1 VATRT
6 VVATAL
12 HIVACVQSTVA
23 NTQLVQRL
31 VESLGVLSC
40 IINKEASA
48 ELLQTVADLDLSFT
62 QVKSLLVLRESDG
75 LAVKDLGARLNLS
88 LPAASRAVDQLVQRG
103 LVGRT
108 ESAIDRRSRLVAL
121 LPAGRELLDEFTRAR
136 TSALERWAESLPAD
150 QQAALLD
157 ALLPIVER
165 TSSS

>member
-1 VATRT
+1 VQS
-6 VVATAL
+6 
-12 HIVACVQSTVA
+12 IVADKQLLD
-23 NTQLVQRL
+23 QLVGAL
-31 VESLGVLSC
+31 SNLSC
-40 IINKEASA
+40 IVNKEASS

-62 QVKSLLVLRESDG
+62 QVKSLLVLRDHDG

-108 ESAIDRRSRLVAL
+108 ESAADRRSRLVAL

-136 TSALERWAESLPAD
+136 TSALERWAASLPTD

-165 TSSS
+165 TPSS

>member
-1 VATRT
+1 
-6 VVATAL
+6 
-12 HIVACVQSTVA
+12 VQSTVA

-165 TSSS
+165 TSSP

>member
-1 VATRT
+1 
-6 VVATAL
+6 
-12 HIVACVQSTVA
+12 VQSTVA
-23 NTQLVQRL
+23 DKQVLDQLVGA
-31 VESLGVLSC
+31 LGALSC

-62 QVKSLLVLRESDG
+62 QVKSLLVLRDHDG

-108 ESAIDRRSRLVAL
+108 ESVADRRSRLVAL
-121 LPAGRELLDEFTRAR
+121 LPAGRELLDDFTRAR
-136 TSALERWAESLPAD
+136 TSALERWAESLPGD
-150 QQAALLD
+150 QQAALLA

-165 TSSS
+165 TSRP

>member
-1 VATRT
+1 M
-6 VVATAL
+6 
-12 HIVACVQSTVA
+12 
-23 NTQLVQRL
+23 QRL

-136 TSALERWAESLPAD
+136 TSVLERWAESLPAD

>member
-1 VATRT
+1 
-6 VVATAL
+6 
-12 HIVACVQSTVA
+12 VQSTVA

>member
-1 VATRT
+1 
-6 VVATAL
+6 
-12 HIVACVQSTVA
+12 VQSTVA

-75 LAVKDLGARLNLS
+75 LAVKDLAARLNLS

>member
-1 VATRT
+1 
-6 VVATAL
+6 
-12 HIVACVQSTVA
+12 VQSTVA

-121 LPAGRELLDEFTRAR
+121 LPAGRELLDDFTRAR
-136 TSALERWAESLPAD
+136 TSALERWAESLPND

-165 TSSS
+165 TPSP

>member
-1 VATRT
+1 
-6 VVATAL
+6 
-12 HIVACVQSTVA
+12 VQSTVA

-136 TSALERWAESLPAD
+136 TSALERWAASLPTD

-165 TSSS
+165 TPSS

>member
-1 VATRT
+1 
-6 VVATAL
+6 
-12 HIVACVQSTVA
+12 
-23 NTQLVQRL
+23 VQRL

-108 ESAIDRRSRLVAL
+108 ESATDRRSRLVAL
-121 LPAGRELLDEFTRAR
+121 LPAGRELLDDFTRAR
-136 TSALERWAESLPAD
+136 TSALERWAASLPAD

-165 TSSS
+165 TSPS

>member
-1 VATRT
+1 
-6 VVATAL
+6 
-12 HIVACVQSTVA
+12 VQSTVA

-40 IINKEASA
+40 IINREAST

>member
-1 VATRT
+1 
-6 VVATAL
+6 
-12 HIVACVQSTVA
+12 VQSTVA

-108 ESAIDRRSRLVAL
+108 ESAADRRSRLVAL
-121 LPAGRELLDEFTRAR
+121 LPAGRELLDDFTRAR
-136 TSALERWAESLPAD
+136 TGALERWAESLPAD
-150 QQAALLD
+150 QQAALLA

-165 TSSS
+165 TRRS

>member
-1 VATRT
+1 VQS
-6 VVATAL
+6 
-12 HIVACVQSTVA
+12 IVADKQVLD
-23 NTQLVQRL
+23 QLVGA
-31 VESLGVLSC
+31 LGALSC

-62 QVKSLLVLRESDG
+62 QVKSLLVLRDHDG

-108 ESAIDRRSRLVAL
+108 ESVADRRSRLVAL
-121 LPAGRELLDEFTRAR
+121 LPAGRELLDDFTRAR
-136 TSALERWAESLPAD
+136 TVALERWAESLPGD
-150 QQAALLD
+150 QQAALLA

-165 TSSS
+165 TPRS

>member
-1 VATRT
+1 
-6 VVATAL
+6 
-12 HIVACVQSTVA
+12 VQSTVA

-121 LPAGRELLDEFTRAR
+121 LPAGRDLLDEFTRAR

>member
-1 VATRT
+1 
-6 VVATAL
+6 
-12 HIVACVQSTVA
+12 
-23 NTQLVQRL
+23 VQRL
-31 VESLGVLSC
+31 VEALGALSC
-40 IINKEASA
+40 IVNKEASS

-62 QVKSLLVLRESDG
+62 QVKSLLVLRDHDG

-108 ESAIDRRSRLVAL
+108 ESAADRRSRLVAL

-165 TSSS
+165 TPRS

>member
-1 VATRT
+1 VQS
-6 VVATAL
+6 
-12 HIVACVQSTVA
+12 IVADK
-23 NTQLVQRL
+23 QLLPRL
-31 VESLGVLSC
+31 VDALGELSC

-75 LAVKDLGARLNLS
+75 LAVKDLGARLKLS
-88 LPAASRAVDQLVQRG
+88 LPAASRAVDLLVQRG

-108 ESAIDRRSRLVAL
+108 ESSTDRRSRVVAL
-121 LPAGRELLDEFTRAR
+121 LPAGRALIDEFTRAR
-136 TSALERWAESLPAD
+136 ASALQRWAASLPED

-165 TSSS
+165 TASP